1 MASEESSLPSE
12 LTLQVVAEVRIAYW
26 GTVPRF
32 LREIG
37 DVLAAHSA
45 VGATPV
51 EALLTEFRAWLAKE

>member
-1 MASEESSLPSE
+1 